1 MIGYSVPQNRSPR
14 SALNELVPQG
24 RAGRGAAGVAQKP
37 GQDSPDRRE
46 AGGGPIRAETR
57 QRLSEALCRA
67 FGGQASGI
75 LSFQQSIT
83 YAVDLSLGR

>member
-46 AGGGPIRAETR
+46 AGGGLSARKRASDSLKPSGAHLATKAR
-57 QRLSEALCRA
+57 YAPVGDRA
-67 FGGQASGI
+67 GI
-75 LSFQQSIT
+75 G
-83 YAVDLSLGR
+83 LGE